1 MASPCSFHLPLSGQT
16 QAAAQAMET
25 EVRRIEQKYS
35 RYRSDSVLSRINQQ
49 AGQSIRIDD
58 ETAWLLRYAQVAF
71 SQSDGL
77 FDLSSGVLRGAWNFR
92 EPQLP
97 DAARLKALCARIGF
111 DRIHLDG
118 LQLTMPADMELD
130 LGGIG
135 KEYAADCAAAVAR
148 RFGLNHGIIDLGGDL
163 HVLGPQIEADG
174 SEKPWMLGVRNPRN
188 PQQAIAQLPVYSG
201 GMATSGDYERY
212 FEHNGQRYCHILNPT
227 TGWPVS
233 HWASVTVLAPT
244 TLLAGTLSTIAMLR
258 GSAAGSW
265 LKEQNLHALLIRPD
279 LSLMPFT
286 PQ

>member
-1 MASPCSFHLPLSGQT
+1 MASPCSFHLPQSGQT
-16 QAAAQAMET
+16 TVAAQAMEA

-35 RYRSDSVLSRINQQ
+35 RYRNDSVLSRINQQ
-49 AGQSIRIDD
+49 AGHTITIDD

-77 FDLSSGVLRGAWNFR
+77 FDLSSGVLRSAWNFR

-97 DAARLKALCARIGF
+97 DTSRLRALCARIGL
-111 DRIHLDG
+111 DRIRLDD
-118 LQLTMPADMELD
+118 LQLTLPADMELD

-148 RFGLNHGIIDLGGDL
+148 RFGINHGIIDLGGDL
-163 HVLGPQIEADG
+163 HVLGPQIQADG
-174 SEKPWMLGVRNPRN
+174 SEKPWMLGVRNPRD

-212 FEHNGQRYCHILNPT
+212 FEHKGRRYCHILNPKS
-227 TGWPVS
+227 GWPVS
-233 HWASVTVLAPT
+233 YWASVTVLAPS
-244 TLLAGTLSTIAMLR
+244 TLLAGTLSTIAMLKE
-258 GSAAGSW
+258 AAAAPW
-265 LKEQNLHALLIRPD
+265 LAEQNVHALLIRPD